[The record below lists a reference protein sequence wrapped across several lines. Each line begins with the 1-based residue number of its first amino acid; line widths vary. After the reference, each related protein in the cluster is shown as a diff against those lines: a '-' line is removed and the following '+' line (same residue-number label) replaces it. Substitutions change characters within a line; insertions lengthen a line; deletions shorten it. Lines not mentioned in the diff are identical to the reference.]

1 MGRLLEYTVVARRTR
16 IDPLRAPGFVLVIA
30 IALSIGSAAHAQAA
44 PNAQNDATYDSL
56 IDNALSEYRLGHW
69 VEAKAYFT
77 QAHALQPN
85 ARTLRGL
92 GLVCYELR
100 KYVEAIA
107 YFQQSLASQT
117 RPLTDS
123 MRDGVSQLLHDAQR
137 FVSRVDVQI
146 TPPDATLTL
155 DGRVVTRDAEGQILI
170 DAGSHELTVEAAGYD
185 GATRNLTTDGG
196 ESMRVKLALR
206 PNQAV
211 GVEAPAPGPIQSQ
224 PPAAGDASDS
234 DSESVAP
241 WIVVA
246 GGGVVLITGGVLL
259 GVALSDKS
267 DIEDTPKGSR
277 SWSEVESAYDRV
289 PVMSTI
295 GSILIGVG
303 AAGVAAGLAWK
314 FWPDESGEQAS
325 AALRPLPGGLKLDV
339 TF

>member
-1 MGRLLEYTVVARRTR
+1 MGRLLGFTV
-16 IDPLRAPGFVLVIA
+16 VIA
-30 IALSIGSAAHAQAA
+30 IALGICSAASAQAA
-44 PNAQNDATYDSL
+44 ASSKEDATYDSL

-69 VEAKAYFT
+69 VEAKAYFS

-100 KYVEAIA
+100 NYVEAIE

-123 MRDGVSQLLHDAQR
+123 MREGVSQLLRDAER
-137 FVSRVDVQI
+137 FVSRVDVEI

-155 DGRVVTRDAEGQILI
+155 DGRVVERNAQGQILI
-170 DAGSHELTVEAAGYD
+170 DAGSHELTVEAAGYE

-196 ESMRVKLALR
+196 ETMRVKLALH
-206 PNQAV
+206 PVPGAV
-211 GVEAPAPGPIQSQ
+211 AEAPPPTPTDSQ
-224 PPAAGDASDS
+224 PFAAGASTDSGSDA
-234 DSESVAP
+234 VAP

-246 GGGVVLITGGVLL
+246 GGGVVLVTGSVLL

-267 DIEDTPKGSR
+267 DIENTPQGSR
-277 SWSEVESAYDRV
+277 SWSDVEGTYDRV
-289 PVMSTI
+289 PVLSTI
-295 GSILIGVG
+295 GGIMIGVG

-314 FWPDESGEQAS
+314 FWPDESGAAT
-325 AALRPLPGGLKLDV
+325 AALQPLPGGMKLGLQ
-339 TF
+339 F